1 MCLHIVAIIFS
12 VSLLL
17 LLETKMQVVSR
28 GRTLWIYTLI
38 FISLQLCIT
47 EAQLSTS
54 TSPASLPAPALDI
67 YLRSKDSVVL
77 TCEVPHG
84 HHGVIVMLYR
94 FREMVESQELQSGA
108 GEVQFTVKVKEEVL
122 DELFCCLYRNSGG
135 SYSAFSPYLKL
146 EHQKGPPT
154 STIPTFPP
162 PVLSVE
168 PSSGVVKCGEVLTF
182 SCSVPALPLQSQA
195 RSGNPMAFLL
205 LRTPEPL
212 GATSFT
218 MQPRASL
225 GSSPEPQA
233 GLFTVGPVKG
243 GEEGEYTCIYQ
254 VTRQRQ
260 LVNSTVSNMVQVTV
274 TDKLPLPTLVLHQQT
289 DVWHLLCT
297 GSPAYPGAVFSLY
310 LADNELPVATHHA
323 KVIQHQATF
332 PVPVQDS
339 PVVLYQCQYSVLLG
353 KTWSNSE
360 RSRPL
365 SVIKGVPPPS
375 SPGLSGVDWP
385 LVLGSLSAVVLF
397 LCSGALV
404 VVAAHRT
411 VKATAEK
418 KKTREQ
424 AQFWTRVHAKDHVVD
439 LTLRRSSITSQE
451 WINGG
456 TETTSR
462 SPLWNSLSTF
472 TTPTH

>member
-1 MCLHIVAIIFS
+1 MCLHIAAIIFS

-94 FREMVESQELQSGA
+94 FREMVDSQELQSGA

-146 EHQKGPPT
+146 EHQKVYLPP
-154 STIPTFPP
+154 
-162 PVLSVE
+162 
-168 PSSGVVKCGEVLTF
+168 
-182 SCSVPALPLQSQA
+182 
-195 RSGNPMAFLL
+195 
-205 LRTPEPL
+205 
-212 GATSFT
+212 
-218 MQPRASL
+218 
-225 GSSPEPQA
+225 
-233 GLFTVGPVKG
+233 
-243 GEEGEYTCIYQ
+243 
-254 VTRQRQ
+254 
-260 LVNSTVSNMVQVTV
+260 
-274 TDKLPLPTLVLHQQT
+274 DKLPLPTLVLHQQT

-397 LCSGALV
+397 LCSVALV